1 MKKKEYIIPQT
12 KVISMNI
19 NSILIASKENFAEGV
34 DADAPVM
41 MNIPEEES
49 HSEHEE

>member
-1 MKKKEYIIPQT
+1 MEKKKYIIPQT
-12 KVISMNI
+12 EVIYMNI
-19 NSILIASKENFAEGV
+19 NSILIASKENYGEAI

-49 HSEHEE
+49 YSEHEE